1 MIVIIRY
8 YFFGLFFIFLNNSV
22 LAQEILTNYFTE
34 NNNSRFGFNENE
46 QKIIREFSNK
56 HFKKSRY
63 KIKKN
68 ENCFNLKEKLNFDEL
83 QKEFILALE
92 NKVDKNSFSYFLN
105 HSINSYDFCN
115 FFIYFAFT
123 SNGLTI
129 AESEKRSELIERYE
143 IKKMTEEGKLIFFRN
158 HQFIF
163 DSLYNNENISSGN
176 VMRVDTI
183 MNKSRRYF
191 QNKLSIKDGLILDSF
206 WIRKTAKTFSDY
218 KVRDSIHKIRI
229 INMNRALDSLEK
241 IHLPILQIEADS
253 LLNTLDSS
261 SYDCIKKKISAY
273 YSSYRKKQM
282 YNWDYAIK
290 IYEPE
295 IPNIVKSYAL
305 VNKIML
311 KYPSTIFATS
321 NWKYIQ
327 KCKTEKYQNL
337 DNYSYIEFEKA
348 LSIIIDKYWPSLG
361 MIYYSPHNR
370 YTPKD
375 IKETV
380 NNMLMFYLNNR
391 LKIE

>member
-1 MIVIIRY
+1 MILKY
-8 YFFGLFFIFLNNSV
+8 YFILSFFIFVNSS
-22 LAQEILTNYFTE
+22 ILSQDLLTDYFAE

-46 QKIIREFSNK
+46 QNIICEFAK
-56 HFKKSRY
+56 KYFKKSIF

-68 ENCFNLKEKLNFDEL
+68 ENCFNLKQKLNFDVL

-92 NKVDKNSFSYFLN
+92 NKVDKNSLSYFLN
-105 HSINSYDFCN
+105 RSLDSYDFCN

-129 AESEKRSELIERYE
+129 AESEKRNELVGRYE
-143 IKKMTEEGKLIFFRN
+143 IKKMTEEGKLVFFRN
-158 HQFIF
+158 YKYIF
-163 DSLYNNENISSGN
+163 DSLYNNENMSSGN

-191 QNKLSIKDGLILDSF
+191 QNKLSIKDGIILDSF
-206 WIRKTAKTFSDY
+206 WIRKTAQTFADY

-229 INMNRALDSLEK
+229 INMDRALDSLEK
-241 IHLPILQIEADS
+241 IHLPLLQVEADS
-253 LLNTLDSS
+253 ILKTLDST
-261 SYDCIKKKISAY
+261 SYECIKNKIITY
-273 YSSYRKKQM
+273 YASYRKKQM

-290 IYEPE
+290 LYEPE

-311 KYPSTIFATS
+311 KYPSSIFATS
-321 NWKYIQ
+321 NWKFIQ
-327 KCKTEKYQNL
+327 KCNTEKYQKF
-337 DNYSYIEFEKA
+337 DTYKYIEFEKA
-348 LSIIIDKYWPSLG
+348 LSVIIDKYWPSLG
-361 MIYYSPHNR
+361 MIYYSPYNR
-370 YTPKD
+370 YTPGD

-380 NNMLMFYLNNR
+380 NNMLMYYLNSR